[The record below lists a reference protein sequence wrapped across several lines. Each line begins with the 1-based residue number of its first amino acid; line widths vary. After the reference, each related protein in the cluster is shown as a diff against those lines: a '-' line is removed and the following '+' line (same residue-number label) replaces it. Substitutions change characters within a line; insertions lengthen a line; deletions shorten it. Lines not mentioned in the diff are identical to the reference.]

1 MCIFD
6 TSPTT
11 QQTDKVRSWSV
22 NYKDNNAAER
32 IAIYTEK
39 LIRETKKDYGN
50 ISMVCIGSDMS
61 TGDSFAPIIGLILK
75 KSNPN
80 VKIYGDIII
89 PIHAK
94 NLHDT
99 IQIIDNDNTLIIA
112 IDAMLCKNRS
122 EIGNITV
129 RKGHI
134 NPGSGVWKKLQY
146 VGDISIAGCV
156 NMSVKGFEYLKL
168 PNTRLS
174 LVYQMVCQ
182 AVQGISRA
190 LKNTEK
196 TTVVTI

>member
-134 NPGSGVWKKLQY
+134 NPGSGV
-146 VGDISIAGCV
+146 
-156 NMSVKGFEYLKL
+156 
-168 PNTRLS
+168 
-174 LVYQMVCQ
+174 
-182 AVQGISRA
+182 
-190 LKNTEK
+190 
-196 TTVVTI
+196 